1 MNLVHY
7 LGVLRNAR
15 SDLPAA
21 CGEVG
26 TAHGD
31 EPDVRID
38 CTKFARRCGDQAEA
52 LRPFL
57 GRYETSID
65 DEPPPPCSSLFD
77 GPRARP
83 LGLLRDLHDLY
94 LMACDCDISWTMV
107 GQGAQA
113 ARDSELLQVVRTS
126 QPDTAMQVAWLRSRM
141 KQAAPQALVVAE

>member
-7 LGVLRNAR
+7 LAILRTAL
-15 SDLPAA
+15 SDLQAA
-21 CGEVG
+21 CDEVG

-38 CTKFARRCGDQAEA
+38 CTKFARRCSDQAEA

-57 GRYETSID
+57 ERYATSIGD
-65 DEPPPPCSSLFD
+65 QPARRDRSLFD
-77 GPRARP
+77 GPRQGP

-113 ARDSELLQVVRTS
+113 ARDSELLEFVRTS
-126 QPDTAMQVAWLRSRM
+126 QPDTTMQVAWLRSRM